1 MQKTKSIALILGVLT
16 MSFLVGYLAFA
27 WTGPTASPPG
37 DNVPAPLNVD
47 SVDQIKSGGL
57 SVGAFISRFGT
68 ILARDS
74 GNVGIGTPA
83 PGQRLTVAGNV
94 WIQGS
99 HLIIDRPDTT
109 GGWARGIMYY
119 PTGSS
124 SGTEL
129 AGIGLLGSGTSVTR
143 IYLAHGGSPWAST
156 AGIHILTN
164 GYVGIGTTSPGAK
177 LEVVGQIK
185 ITGGSPGLGKALI
198 SDAAGLASW
207 QTITGTLPSG
217 TSGQTLR
224 HDGTNWVAN
233 SVIYNNGTN
242 IGIGTTSPGYKL
254 EVIGTG
260 RVSGALTLGTQAS
273 ATDHAV
279 RADRTISAG
288 TGLTGG
294 GNLTADRTI
303 SVDTTY
309 LQRRVTGTCASNQ
322 AIRVIN
328 VDGTV
333 SCVTVGTGTITGVTA
348 GSGLTGGGTSG
359 NVTLNVGAGTGISV
373 GATTVGLAY
382 PTKSCGAGQA
392 IQSFDLGSSAA
403 PTCVAAGG
411 TTGCSNVFYRVYG
424 NSGSITASGCSSP
437 LYILGEGGI
446 TTRTSG
452 NYLYISG
459 GLSCTTASKK
469 CSSSVTCLANCP
481 SGYAM
486 TGGGFYLPVTSEL
499 FYDMPYGNGWYINTK
514 YTRDITAYVRCCR

>member
-1 MQKTKSIALILGVLT
+1 MQKTKSLALILGVLT

-27 WTGPTASPPG
+27 WIGPKASPPG
-37 DNVPAPLNVD
+37 DNVPAPLNVGTTN
-47 SVDQIKSGGL
+47 QIKTGGL
-57 SVGAFISRFGT
+57 
-68 ILARDS
+68 
-74 GNVGIGTPA
+74 GIG
-83 PGQRLTVAGNV
+83 
-94 WIQGS
+94 
-99 HLIIDRPDTT
+99 
-109 GGWARGIMYY
+109 GGFYADS
-119 PTGSS
+119 PT
-124 SGTEL
+124 L
-129 AGIGLLGSGTSVTR
+129 
-143 IYLAHGGSPWAST
+143 
-156 AGIHILTN
+156 
-164 GYVGIGTTSPGAK
+164 
-177 LEVVGQIK
+177 VV
-185 ITGGSPGLGKALI
+185 
-198 SDAAGLASW
+198 DAVNH
-207 QTITGTLPSG
+207 
-217 TSGQTLR
+217 R
-224 HDGTNWVAN
+224 V
-233 SVIYNNGTN
+233 
-242 IGIGTTSPGYKL
+242 GIGTTSPGYKL

-424 NSGSITASGCSSP
+424 NSGSITATKGCSSL
-437 LYILGEGGI
+437 LYILGTNGI
-446 TTRTSG
+446 TTYTLG
-452 NYLYISG
+452 ENLIISG
-459 GLSCTTASKK
+459 TFYHCRTVSKTQSTK
-469 CSSSVTCLANCP
+469 GVTVSCP
-481 SGYAM
+481 SGYKL
-486 TGGGFYLPVTSEL
+486 TGGGCYS
-499 FYDMPYGNGWYINTK
+499 YY
-514 YTRDITAYVRCCR
+514 YTYFGAAHPTGDNSYYCYMHRDPPQVTAYARCCM

>member
-1 MQKTKSIALILGVLT
+1 MQKTKSLALILGVLT

-27 WTGPTASPPG
+27 WIGPKASPPEG
-37 DNVPAPLNVD
+37 NVPAPLNVGTTN
-47 SVDQIKSGGL
+47 QIKTGGL
-57 SVGAFISRFGT
+57 
-68 ILARDS
+68 
-74 GNVGIGTPA
+74 GIG
-83 PGQRLTVAGNV
+83 
-94 WIQGS
+94 
-99 HLIIDRPDTT
+99 
-109 GGWARGIMYY
+109 GGFYADS
-119 PTGSS
+119 PT
-124 SGTEL
+124 L
-129 AGIGLLGSGTSVTR
+129 
-143 IYLAHGGSPWAST
+143 
-156 AGIHILTN
+156 
-164 GYVGIGTTSPGAK
+164 
-177 LEVVGQIK
+177 VV
-185 ITGGSPGLGKALI
+185 
-198 SDAAGLASW
+198 DAVNH
-207 QTITGTLPSG
+207 
-217 TSGQTLR
+217 R
-224 HDGTNWVAN
+224 V
-233 SVIYNNGTN
+233 
-242 IGIGTTSPGYKL
+242 GIGTTSPGYKL